1 MSLEHILSERSELL
15 ERLEKG
21 KSEISSIN
29 TEITDIYN
37 SQLSPIISEI
47 EEKQKELERVKD
59 SSGYFDLENKKK
71 DLENKISEELDY
83 SKMFVYR
90 YLAQYLLNKKK
101 FYNKWSKLFKSDSDS
116 LKYHI
121 DNVKEGKEGEFL
133 RFIANLDNKTLCS
146 LLWNTGY
153 QYFDDGHDRPTWEV
167 LKVGKKYPEFG
178 ENAEF
183 YFSISNYFFS
193 TDLPKKERD
202 VYKRIDQ
209 FFK

>member
-1 MSLEHILSERSELL
+1 MSLESILSERHELL
-15 ERLEKG
+15 ERVEKG

-29 TEITDIYN
+29 TEMTNIYN

-47 EEKQKELERVKD
+47 EEKQKELEKKKGV
-59 SSGYFDLENKKK
+59 SGYSDLESRKSR
-71 DLENKISEELDY
+71 LENKISEELDY

-133 RFIANLDNKTLCS
+133 RFIANLNNKTLCS

-153 QYFDDGHDRPTWEV
+153 QYFDDGHDHPTWEV

-178 ENAEF
+178 ENSEF

-193 TDLPKKERD
+193 TDLPKEERD
-202 VYKRIDQ
+202 VYKRIDK
-209 FFK
+209 FFR

>member
-1 MSLEHILSERSELL
+1 
-15 ERLEKG
+15 
-21 KSEISSIN
+21 
-29 TEITDIYN
+29 
-37 SQLSPIISEI
+37 
-47 EEKQKELERVKD
+47 
-59 SSGYFDLENKKK
+59 
-71 DLENKISEELDY
+71 
-83 SKMFVYR
+83 MFVYR

-121 DNVKEGKEGEFL
+121 DNVKEGKEKEFL
-133 RFIANLDNKTLCS
+133 HFIVNLDNKTLSS

-167 LKVGKKYPEFG
+167 LKVGKKYPQFG

-193 TDLPKKERD
+193 IDLPKEERD
-202 VYKRIDQ
+202 VYKRIDK